1 MKLSWLEM
9 AALCLLSASLLPAQQ
24 LPPADAPLP
33 MPHAHADAPT
43 LRMNTTE
50 VLVPTLVEKKSG
62 EVVYGLRASDF
73 IVEDNGVAQ
82 KIRVQEEMDTAPVSL
97 VVAFEDGGAS
107 ALEFEKLSKLGPLL
121 DLFLSDHRSRVAL
134 MSFDSEQQLI
144 EDFTSDSEKIN
155 AALKRL
161 QPGDGGAAILDT
173 VSAAVDLLG
182 TQPKEY
188 RRVLLLVS
196 EERDHGSQHIK
207 PAALV
212 QKIGASEVLVLSV
225 SFSPMRAELAHDL
238 KDSGED
244 RTTGILPALLAIV
257 QGFRKNVSKEVAQ
270 MSGGEYLTFA
280 GDKKFQEQVM
290 TAARHARNRY
300 LITFSPSEATPGLHS
315 LRVRTAADYGA
326 RVVARANYWLEEQP

>member
-1 MKLSWLEM
+1 M
-9 AALCLLSASLLPAQQ
+9 
-24 LPPADAPLP
+24 
-33 MPHAHADAPT
+33 
-43 LRMNTTE
+43 
-50 VLVPTLVEKKSG
+50 
-62 EVVYGLRASDF
+62 
-73 IVEDNGVAQ
+73 
-82 KIRVQEEMDTAPVSL
+82 
-97 VVAFEDGGAS
+97 
-107 ALEFEKLSKLGPLL
+107 
-121 DLFLSDHRSRVAL
+121 
-134 MSFDSEQQLI
+134 
-144 EDFTSDSEKIN
+144 
-155 AALKRL
+155 
-161 QPGDGGAAILDT
+161 
-173 VSAAVDLLG
+173 
-182 TQPKEY
+182 
-188 RRVLLLVS
+188 LLLVS